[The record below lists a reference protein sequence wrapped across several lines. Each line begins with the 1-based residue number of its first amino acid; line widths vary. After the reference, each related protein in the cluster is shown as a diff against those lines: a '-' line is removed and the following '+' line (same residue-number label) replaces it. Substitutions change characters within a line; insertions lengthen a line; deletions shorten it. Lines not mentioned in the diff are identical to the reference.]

1 MTIPLMLFLRY
12 NAHITAPPARVVLR
26 RSGGGSTEVT
36 LDAASAEGILS
47 SSPDSILRQN
57 VWEELNAGSASNV
70 DVLDRLIEA
79 RRKLA
84 VQLGYQ
90 SHTEMATVDKVWD
103 WFVFGIVLLWQ
114 E

>member
-1 MTIPLMLFLRY
+1 MLILRY

-36 LDAASAEGILS
+36 LDAASAQGILS
-47 SSPDSILRQN
+47 SSPDPILRRH

-70 DVLDRLIEA
+70 DVLDHLIKA

-84 VQLGYQ
+84 MQLGYR
-90 SHTEMATVDKVWD
+90 SHAEMATVDKVWD
-103 WFVFGIVLLWQ
+103 WFVFGIGIVHGHPVAL
-114 E
+114 